1 MASRSEVA
9 APGMSPCAGTGCG
22 VGSLARPAING
33 TVRLIRPSDSAAL
46 ARLVE
51 DLSSTEPN
59 YSDIGA
65 TLAGTRPDGFHH
77 DHYEA
82 ELGQGPQTFQRA
94 VTGLKTWKAHRL
106 PGMRVFPDD
115 QEVLTGATIVV
126 TLGTPIVALAVPC
139 RIVSVIDGQTRWGFA
154 YGTLPGHPEQGE
166 EAFIV
171 SIAPDQTV
179 RFEIKAFSRPGDPL
193 VRLSGPIARGIQKG
207 GTTGY
212 LRALKRFV
220 DEEAE

>member
-1 MASRSEVA
+1 MKQLVDD
-9 APGMSPCAGTGCG
+9 
-22 VGSLARPAING
+22 LK
-33 TVRLIRPSDSAAL
+33 SA
-46 ARLVE
+46 
-51 DLSSTEPN
+51 EPT

-65 TLAGTRPDGFHH
+65 TLAGKQPDGFHH
-77 DHYEA
+77 DRYETL
-82 ELGQGPQTFQRA
+82 LGQGHESFQRA

-106 PGMRVFPDD
+106 PGMGVFPDH
-115 QEVLTGATIVV
+115 QKIITGATVVV

-171 SIAPDQTV
+171 SMSPDQTV
-179 RFEIKAFSRPGDPL
+179 RFEIEAFSRSGDPL
-193 VRLSGPIARGIQKG
+193 VRLSGPIGRGIQKG
-207 GTTGY
+207 GTGGY

-220 DEEAE
+220 DEDLDRD